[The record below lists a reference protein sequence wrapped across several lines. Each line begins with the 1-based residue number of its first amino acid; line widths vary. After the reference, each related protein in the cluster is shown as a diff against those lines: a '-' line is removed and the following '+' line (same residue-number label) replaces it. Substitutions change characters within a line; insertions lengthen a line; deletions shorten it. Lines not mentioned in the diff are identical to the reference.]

1 VIEQDLR
8 AIVAK
13 VAETSPDF
21 PLTAHLRDDV
31 GVDSVRAFEIV
42 FEIEK
47 VLGIAV
53 PEDKYAEVRTF
64 KDLLVVVEA
73 LKGK

>member
-1 VIEQDLR
+1 VTEEKLR

-21 PLTAHLRDDV
+21 ALSAHLRDEV

-47 VLGIAV
+47 VFGVAV
-53 PEDKYAEVRTF
+53 PEERYGEVRTF
-64 KDLLVVVEA
+64 ADLLGVVESLRA
-73 LKGK
+73 

>member
-1 VIEQDLR
+1 M
-8 AIVAK
+8 
-13 VAETSPDF
+13 
-21 PLTAHLRDDV
+21 TAHLRDEV